1 MKQAINITKVE
12 TTGEIKIEENFVPQ
26 EVPIT
31 VSVNQREIVTFLCTP
46 THLKELATGYL
57 IGEGLLSQTVEIS
70 GVFVDEKCGTVN
82 INTDCI
88 NKTALETLGKR
99 YLTSGCGGGTSF
111 YHLMDKKTV
120 KVESQSKFSLG
131 DIISAKV
138 KLQKASRLYSQTG
151 SVHACGIFS
160 EDKLLV
166 VREDIGRHNAA
177 DKVLGW
183 YYSEGLPPCK
193 KFFVTTGR
201 LSSEILLKV
210 AKAGIPLIA
219 SGTGPTSL
227 AVELAQELDVTIIGY
242 LKKNRANIY
251 TCPNRISV

>member
-1 MKQAINITKVE
+1 MKQAINVTKVE
-12 TTGEIKIEENFVPQ
+12 TTGEVKIEKKFVPQ
-26 EVPIT
+26 EFPVT

-57 IGEGLLSQTVEIS
+57 IGEGLLSKAVEITDIN
-70 GVFVDEKCGTVN
+70 VDEKCGTVN
-82 INTDCI
+82 INTDSV
-88 NKTALETLGKR
+88 NKMALETLGKR

-111 YHLMDKKTV
+111 YHLMDKKTL
-120 KVESQSKFSLG
+120 KVESQDKISLENIVRAKF
-131 DIISAKV
+131 
-138 KLQKASRLYSQTG
+138 KLQKASELYAQTG

-160 EDKLLV
+160 EGKLLV

-183 YYSEGLPPCK
+183 YYSEGITSCK

-210 AKAGIPLIA
+210 AKAGIPIIA

-227 AVELAQELDVTIIGY
+227 AVELAQELNVTIVGY
-242 LKKNRANIY
+242 LRKNGANIY
-251 TCPNRISV
+251 TYPHRILI